1 MPHDEQRKF
10 SICQSHSAG
19 QPREEEQTGR
29 QDMPGWE
36 NFALLTDGPNMRMP

>member
-1 MPHDEQRKF
+1 MPHDEQQKS
-10 SICQSHSAG
+10 SIYRPHSAE

-36 NFALLTDGPNMRMP
+36 NLASLIDEPNMHMP